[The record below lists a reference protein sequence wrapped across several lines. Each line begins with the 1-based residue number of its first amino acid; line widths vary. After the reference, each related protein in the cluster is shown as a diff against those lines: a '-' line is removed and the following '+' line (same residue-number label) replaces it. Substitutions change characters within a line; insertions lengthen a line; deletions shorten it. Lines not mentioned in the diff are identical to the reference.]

1 MDPFRP
7 ETWKNQWEVF
17 ISAPYLAMPLMVMAL
32 MVGWWIGN
40 RLAGARLE
48 GLSGSIDNFKANI
61 EALKQRLDLAIDREA
76 DVQRARTEL
85 EQQVLELKAQIAVG
99 APNEKLAAASAK
111 VGVAITEFSTAND
124 ALTIALTDQ
133 NSEPEFYAQLEQRL
147 PGQADK
153 LKAFVGS
160 LKPLGIE
167 PNFGKSLF
175 LRWRTADGSTLS
187 AGTIEPTGSIW
198 LLKTVTDARLAGN
211 QPAGERYLE
220 TIARLVDGS
229 IKRYDNGSID
239 VRGPDER
246 SLRLPTLIEFAPV
259 WKDAISKLIN
269 DTRRTRTPPG

>member
-246 SLRLPTLIEFAPV
+246 SLRLPTLIEFAAV

>member
-1 MDPFRP
+1 MDPFSP

-48 GLSGSIDNFKANI
+48 GLNGSIDNFKATVEN
-61 EALKQRLDLAIDREA
+61 LKERLDFAKDREA

-85 EQQVLELKAQIAVG
+85 EQKVLELKAQIAAG

-111 VGVAITEFSTAND
+111 VGVAITDFSTANN

-133 NSEPEFYAQLEQRL
+133 NSEAEFYAQLEKRL

-160 LKPLGIE
+160 LKPLDIE
-167 PNFGKSLF
+167 PNFGKSLS
-175 LRWRTADGSTLS
+175 LRWRTADGLTLS
-187 AGTIEPTGSIW
+187 AGTIEPTGNIW

-220 TIARLVDGS
+220 TIARLINGS
-229 IKRYDNGSID
+229 IKRYGNGSID
-239 VRGPDER
+239 VRGPDES
-246 SLRLPTLIEFAPV
+246 SLKLPNLIEFAPV
-259 WKDAISKLIN
+259 WKDAISKLID
-269 DTRRTRTPPG
+269 DTRRKRTAPG